1 MKYRTHTEIH
11 NEMMRDDEYRAA
23 YEAEEQRERLQAEAD
38 ERKSRLQALL
48 LEWRKH
54 AGLTS
59 AQVADRM
66 GVKPPT
72 VSRMEKNI
80 TTASVETIARYAK
93 ACGVESATIYF

>member
-1 MKYRTHTEIH
+1 MKYKTHNEIH
-11 NEMMRDDEYRAA
+11 AEMMRDDEYRAA
-23 YEAEEQRERLQAEAD
+23 YEAEE
-38 ERKSRLQALL
+38 RKERLQALL

>member
-1 MKYRTHTEIH
+1 VKYKTHKEIH
-11 NEMMRDDEYRAA
+11 NDMMRDPEYRAV
-23 YEAEEQRERLQAEAD
+23 YEAEE
-38 ERKSRLQALL
+38 RKERLQALL

-80 TTASVETIARYAK
+80 TTASVETISRYAK

>member
-1 MKYRTHTEIH
+1 MKYRTHKEIH
-11 NEMMRDDEYRAA
+11 AEMMRDDKYRAA
-23 YEAEEQRERLQAEAD
+23 YEAEE
-38 ERKSRLQALL
+38 RKERLQALL

-59 AQVADRM
+59 AQVAERM

-80 TTASVETIARYAK
+80 TSASVDTVARYAK
-93 ACGVESATIYF
+93 ACGVESAMLYF